1 MKENTKSV
9 LNTDAYDRRRFGQI
23 LDMSEKLKTVSKEGK
38 KLFPSFQPLM
48 GDMWA
53 GLFKMKPELLEEVPT
68 NMEMNHDLIEKIMA
82 EESYQEFRE
91 FTRLDDLAS
100 AIGTT
105 KYSETVMKW
114 IKEQSEKD
122 QELADNLKKARS
134 RDKQALQ
141 QAMQALSDALSQ
153 NGNALSRMLKQ
164 AAQETMDIK
173 DSVKSLLNG
182 FQAGTG
188 DGELKN
194 VPLKDQLTLA
204 ERLSHDKKLQE
215 IAKWA
220 GRMKVIAQRKQR
232 SKHKE
237 AIDRS
242 GVRQGNTIEQ
252 LLPVELGSYASPLT
266 KMDFMRRYVEGQT
279 LQYDTKG
286 KEQLGKGPII
296 LCLDQSGSMADQ
308 DDVSKGFVLAL
319 MSIARK
325 QRRDF
330 ALIPFSGSATEPII
344 YERGKSSVQ
353 DMIKLATTFLRGG
366 TNFQSPLSKATTV
379 IRKSRFDK
387 ADIIFVTDGDA
398 SLSDSFISDWQQL
411 KENRGFRVLSLLLG
425 TERNETVELFSDRVV
440 KVSSFSDESV
450 SQAFDI

>member
-1 MKENTKSV
+1 MKEHTKSV
-9 LNTDAYDRRRFGQI
+9 LNTDSYDRRRFGQI
-23 LDMSEKLKTVSKEGK
+23 LDMSDKLKTVGKEGK

-53 GLFKMKPELLEEVPT
+53 GLFKMKPELLEEVPQEL
-68 NMEMNHDLIEKIMA
+68 EMNYKFMEKII
-82 EESYQEFRE
+82 EDESYQEFRE
-91 FTRLDDLAS
+91 YTRLDDLAS
-100 AIGTT
+100 AIGIT

-114 IKEQSEKD
+114 VKEQSEKD
-122 QELADNLKKARS
+122 QELADNLKRARS
-134 RDKQALQ
+134 RDKQGLQ
-141 QAMQALSDALSQ
+141 QVMQALSDALSQ
-153 NGNALSRMLKQ
+153 NGNSLTQMLKQ
-164 AAQETMDIK
+164 AAQETMDVK
-173 DSVKSLLNG
+173 DGVKSLLNG

-188 DGELKN
+188 ELKN
-194 VPLKDQLTLA
+194 VPLKDQITLA
-204 ERLSHDKKLQE
+204 EKLSHNKKLQE

-252 LLPVELGSYASPLT
+252 LLPVELATYASPLT

-286 KEQLGKGPII
+286 KEQLGKGPIV
-296 LCLDQSGSMADQ
+296 LCLDQSGSMRDQ
-308 DDVSKGFVLAL
+308 DNVSKGFALAL

-330 ALIPFSGSATEPII
+330 AIIPFSYSATEPII
-344 YERGKSSVQ
+344 YEKGKSTVQ
-353 DMIKLATTFLRGG
+353 DMLKLATTFLDGG
-366 TNFQSPLSKATTV
+366 TDFQSPLSKAATV

-398 SLSDSFISDWQQL
+398 SLSSSFVSDWQQL
-411 KENRGFRVLSLLLG
+411 KEKRGFRVLSLILG
-425 TERNETVELFSDRVV
+425 RETDETVKLFSDQVV
-440 KVSSFSDESV
+440 RVSSFTDESI